1 MVRGERDQAQGD
13 LRSRFCYLPA
23 ALTKMR
29 DTLESV
35 QLFAHACTNPAQ
47 KRPVL
52 GSMMELRNQEFES
65 TPLQRRVC
73 EPSVPQSRSAEP
85 DRGAGRLSE
94 NGVAARAALGA
105 AAATPYYYPYYPQPY
120 YPSHCGPPYSPPYPA
135 DCPNPY

>member
-65 TPLQRRVC
+65 TPLQRRVTQTRHRSLMLL
-73 EPSVPQSRSAEP
+73 PIRSKSAEC
-85 DRGAGRLSE
+85 LCE
-94 NGVAARAALGA
+94 IGVGS
-105 AAATPYYYPYYPQPY
+105 Q
-120 YPSHCGPPYSPPYPA
+120 SVMI
-135 DCPNPY
+135 